1 VLGTTTGIGIPT
13 MASNYIP
20 KGVHVVLQ
28 SENGLLGTGP
38 YPEPGR
44 QDADLIN
51 ASTYYGN
58 VFLCIAFIFMYM
70 VLTNYLPLFLPPINN
85 LNKFNCYY
93 STHHTQ
99 ARRR

>member
-1 VLGTTTGIGIPT
+1 VLGTPGTTTGIGIPT

-51 ASTYYGN
+51 ASTYYES
-58 VFLCIAFIFMYM
+58 FIWRHQEMFFCA
-70 VLTNYLPLFLPPINN
+70 LFLYI
-85 LNKFNCYY
+85 CIW
-93 STHHTQ
+93 S
-99 ARRR
+99 